1 MVKDSC
7 NAGDPGSIP
16 GSGRSPGEGKG
27 NPTPVF
33 LTRDFHRQ
41 GSLADYTVHGVTE
54 SRND

>member
-7 NAGDPGSIP
+7 NAGDPGSP
-16 GSGRSPGEGKG
+16 G

-33 LTRDFHRQ
+33 LPREFHRQ
-41 GSLADYTVHGVTE
+41 GSLEGYTVHGVTE